1 MEHVSAIPKILTILL
16 TGLCPQK
23 QQKGTT
29 LHNLGLY
36 WLFYQYT
43 LQPLAHSMIE
53 QGLQFQQESRNPN
66 NLSVDFLV
74 ENYLLI

>member
-1 MEHVSAIPKILTILL
+1 MEHVSAIPKILTTLL

-29 LHNLGLY
+29 LHNQGLY

-43 LQPLAHSMIE
+43 LRLLAHSMIE

-66 NLSVDFLV
+66 NLGLNFLV